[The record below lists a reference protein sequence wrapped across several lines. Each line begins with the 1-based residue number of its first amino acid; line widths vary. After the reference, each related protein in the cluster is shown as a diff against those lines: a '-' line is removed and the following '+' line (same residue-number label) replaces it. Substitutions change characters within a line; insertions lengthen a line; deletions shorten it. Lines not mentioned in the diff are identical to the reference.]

1 MPAQSR
7 RQFLKRLALRSDE
20 LSVTGDKTL
29 VCIFLRG
36 GADTLNMFV
45 PYADDTYYKIRP
57 TISIPHPTSGKGKD
71 SSIKLDDFYALH
83 PKLAPILP
91 IYKEGRMAVVQ
102 AVGTD
107 NPTGSHFETQDQME
121 HGDAFKKTSAGGWLA
136 RYLRA
141 RFGNNL
147 TPLSAVSI
155 GPRLPESLRGAP
167 GASAISTIDDIRIK
181 APCENPAVVAE
192 ALTALYGSE
201 IGLLSAPGR
210 DTIKL
215 LRRVETL
222 RAAQYKPS
230 KGANYPDSGFARGLR
245 EVARLIK
252 SDVGLEVACVDLDG
266 WDTHFVQ
273 GAVDGLQA
281 GLIETLG
288 EGLAAFDA
296 DLADRRKAVTTLIIT
311 EFGRRTYEN
320 GSLGTDHGRGFAAII
335 IGDDM
340 RGGQIIGRY
349 PGLNEAKWV
358 IGPAGLEVI
367 YDYRSILAEV
377 LTEKMGLPNTSAVF
391 PDFKPQKI
399 GLSTNR
405 TGLHRTL

>member
-1 MPAQSR
+1 MPWQSR

-20 LSVTGDKTL
+20 LSAKGDNTL

-71 SSIKLDDFYALH
+71 SSIKLDDFYSLH

-121 HGDAFKKTSAGGWLA
+121 HGDAYKKTAGGGWLA

-155 GPRLPESLRGAP
+155 GAMLPESLRGAP

-181 APCENPAVVAE
+181 APCENPAVVANTL
-192 ALTALYGSE
+192 AALYGSE
-201 IGLLSAPGR
+201 IGLLSTPGR

-222 RAAQYKPS
+222 RVAEYKPS

-273 GAVDGLQA
+273 GSVDGLQA
-281 GLIETLG
+281 GLVETLG

-296 DLADRRKAVTTLIIT
+296 DLAGRRKDVTTLIIT

-320 GSLGTDHGRGFAAII
+320 GSLGTDHGRGFAAMI
-335 IGDDM
+335 IGDGI

-358 IGPAGLEVI
+358 IGPAGLDVI
-367 YDYRSILAEV
+367 YDYRSILCEV
-377 LTEKMGLPNTSAVF
+377 LADRLNLPDTRAVF

-399 GLSTNR
+399 GLSTNSA
-405 TGLHRTL
+405 GLHNSL

>member
-1 MPAQSR
+1 MPDQSR
-7 RQFLKRLALRSDE
+7 RQFLKRLALRSDA
-20 LSVTGDKTL
+20 LSGASDKTL
-29 VCIFLRG
+29 VCVFLRG

-57 TISIPHPTSGKGKD
+57 TISIPHPKSGRGND
-71 SSIKLDDFYALH
+71 SSIKLDDFYSLH
-83 PKLAPILP
+83 PKLSPILP

-121 HGDAFKKTSAGGWLA
+121 HGDAFKKTSGGGWLA

-155 GPRLPESLRGAP
+155 GPMLPESLRGAP

-181 APCENPAVVAE
+181 APCENPAVVAQ

-201 IGLLSAPGR
+201 VGLLSSPGR
-210 DTIKL
+210 DTLNL
-215 LRRVETL
+215 LTRVEKL
-222 RAAQYKPS
+222 RSAEYKPAN
-230 KGANYPDSGFARGLR
+230 GANYPDSNFARGLR

-273 GAVDGLQA
+273 GSVDGQQA
-281 GLIETLG
+281 ALIETLG

-296 DLADRRKAVTTLIIT
+296 DLASRRKQVTTLVIT

-320 GSLGTDHGRGFAAII
+320 GSLGTDHGRGFAAMI
-335 IGDDM
+335 IGEGI
-340 RGGQIIGRY
+340 RGGQVIGHY

-358 IGPAGLEVI
+358 LGPAGMEVLF
-367 YDYRSILAEV
+367 DYRSVLSEV
-377 LTEKMGLPNTSAVF
+377 LSNKMELRNTHDVF
-391 PDFKPQKI
+391 PGFEPQKVGI
-399 GLSTNR
+399 VVSV
-405 TGLHRTL
+405 